1 MISSS
6 YNSNLSGKKMLFIL
20 FLLFSL
26 KTIAQ
31 PKITSFTPV
40 AGKVGSVV
48 TITGTNFNTT
58 AANNIVFFGAVKAQV
73 LSATS
78 TTLTV
83 KVPPCATYKPITVET
98 GGFVAASSLYFNV
111 KFDGAPP
118 AFLNNSFGPQIRI
131 PLYTYNGTGSI
142 YTGDVEVADLDDDGK
157 PELIGANQAP
167 GRLTV
172 FKNNCQLGNI
182 SFNYLSDLATLY
194 SYGRVTSGDMDA
206 DGKPDIIGIDDAVI
220 KIYKSST
227 SFQPMICG
235 NFGSTNPGGPT
246 EMSVADFNV
255 DGKMDILAISSE
267 CVVVLKST
275 FNAMLF
281 EGYPVS
287 PVFDDFY
294 THAKPID
301 INNDGL
307 TDVVYSSGYGFG
319 QVMVVKNTST
329 GGNISFAAPVILV
342 DSDESPNRLATD
354 IAVGDLDGDG
364 KQDIVVS
371 WQNSWGGAPMPS
383 LYLNTSVGNTVS
395 FAPAVHMAGSLS
407 LSQEKLALSDLDG
420 DGKTDIL
427 ITHLRSAAAKN
438 LSTPGNLSFSS
449 FVEWNNLFPLWPL
462 GVTGADLDGD
472 GKPEYISGGGGANQI
487 VVLQNLIGNVSADC
501 LGANTII
508 GSYIVGNT
516 YQWQINTGSG
526 WTNLVDN
533 ADYTGT
539 TTELLHINNTQAS
552 WLNYQYHCIVDG
564 NTGPNIALQFSNTW
578 TGAVN
583 SSWENPGNW
592 SCLTVPDANT
602 NVVINSGTVVL
613 SVSTTIRTLSIA
625 AGVNF
630 TIAAGANLTIT
641 N

>member
-1 MISSS
+1 MIPSP
-6 YNSNLSGKKMLFIL
+6 YNGSFFSKKMLFIL
-20 FLLFSL
+20 FLLFAL

-31 PKITSFTPV
+31 PRIISFAPV

-58 AANNIVFFGAVKAQV
+58 PANNIVFFGAVKAQV

-118 AFLNNSFGPQIRI
+118 TFLSNSFGPKISF
-131 PLYTYNGTGSI
+131 PLYSNIGFPNPC
-142 YTGDVEVADLDDDGK
+142 TGDVEVADLDDDGK
-157 PELIGANQAP
+157 PELIGANQDP

-182 SFNYLSDLATLY
+182 SFNYLFDLPALY
-194 SYGRVTSGDMDA
+194 NLGRLTSGDIDG
-206 DGKPDIIGIDDAVI
+206 DGKPDILGIDDGPL

-227 SFQPMICG
+227 SYQPFIWG
-235 NFGSTNPGGPT
+235 NFGNNPGGAT
-246 EMSVADFNV
+246 EMSVADFNA
-255 DGKMDILAISSE
+255 DGKMDILVIAHES
-267 CVVVLKST
+267 VVVLKSN
-275 FNAMLF
+275 FNGQDFPA
-281 EGYPVS
+281 YPVT
-287 PVFDDFY
+287 PEWDDLY

-301 INNDGL
+301 FNNDGL
-307 TDVVYSSGYGFG
+307 TDIVFSNGYSGE
-319 QVMVVKNTST
+319 MKIVKNTST
-329 GGNISFAAPVILV
+329 GGNISFAAPVNLV
-342 DSDESPNRLATD
+342 DADESTNRLATD

-371 WQNSWGGAPMPS
+371 WKYYWTGNPMPS
-383 LYLNTSVGNTVS
+383 LYLNTSVGNTIS
-395 FAPAVHMAGSLS
+395 FAPAIHMTGNLY
-407 LSQEKLALSDLDG
+407 LPQEKLAIADLDG
-420 DGKTDIL
+420 DGKPDIL
-427 ITHLRSAAAKN
+427 TNYMRSAAAKN
-438 LSTPGNLSFSS
+438 LSTAGNLNFSS
-449 FVEWNNLFPLWPL
+449 FVEWNTSFPQWFLSVV
-462 GVTGADLDGD
+462 GSDLDGD
-472 GKPEYISGGGGANQI
+472 GKPEYISGGGGVNQI
-487 VVLQNLIGNVSADC
+487 VILQNLIGNVSADC
-501 LGANTII
+501 IGANTIL

-516 YQWQINTGSG
+516 YQWQINTGVG

-533 ADYTGT
+533 AVYTGT
-539 TTELLHINNTQAS
+539 TSELLHINNTQAS

-564 NTGPNIALQFSNTW
+564 NTGPDIALQFSNTW

-625 AGVNF
+625 AGVSF
-630 TIAAGANLTIT
+630 TVAPGANLTIT